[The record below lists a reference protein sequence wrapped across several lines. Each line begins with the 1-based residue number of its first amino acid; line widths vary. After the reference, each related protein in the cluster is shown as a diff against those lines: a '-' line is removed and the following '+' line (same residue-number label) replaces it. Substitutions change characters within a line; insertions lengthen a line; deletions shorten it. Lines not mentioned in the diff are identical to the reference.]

1 MSLVSKTERIIS
13 ESEYLQGELISDI
26 KHEYIDGVVY
36 AMSGASDNHNRISQ
50 NLSRE
55 IGNDLV
61 KKNSSCDVFASDIKI
76 RLNKDGS
83 KYFYPDVMVICDK
96 HDDDDPCCK
105 HSPVLIV
112 EVLSNSTRKYDLTTK
127 KMYYF
132 NIASLQEYVVI
143 EQDICRIDVYRKSD
157 HWNSTS
163 YLLGDKISF
172 ESTGAIISV
181 EDIYRR
187 VENKELLE
195 YLKKK
200 EEEEK
205 NNDD

>member
-1 MSLVSKTERIIS
+1 MSLVKKKENIIS
-13 ESEYLQGELISDI
+13 EIEYLEGELISEV

-36 AMSGASDNHNRISQ
+36 AISGASDNHNRISQ

-55 IGNDLV
+55 IGNELI
-61 KKNSSCDVFASDIKI
+61 KKNSSCDVFSSDIKV
-76 RLNKDGS
+76 RLNKDGT

-96 HDDDDPCCK
+96 HEDDDPYYK

-127 KMYYF
+127 KLYYF
-132 NIASLQEYVVI
+132 NISSLKEYVVI
-143 EQDICRIDVYRKSD
+143 EQDICRIEVYRKSE

-163 YLLGDKISF
+163 YLLGDEINF
-172 ESTGAIISV
+172 ESTGTTISV

-187 VENKELLE
+187 VDNKELLDF
-195 YLKKK
+195 LIRKKK
-200 EEEEK
+200 EE
-205 NNDD
+205 NNDN